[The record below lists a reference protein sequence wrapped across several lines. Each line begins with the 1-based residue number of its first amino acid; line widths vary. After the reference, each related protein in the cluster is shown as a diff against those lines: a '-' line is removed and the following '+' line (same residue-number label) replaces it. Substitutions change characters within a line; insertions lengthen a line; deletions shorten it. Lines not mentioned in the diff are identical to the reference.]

1 MASQA
6 LACASTGTPGS
17 FNAQATS
24 RMRRGSVGH
33 SAMCSNILGTSRTTQ
48 RCFMRR
54 KEKRRISFTVDCAAT
69 TQKSSKSSA
78 LVVQNDRRRGDW
90 PDILASL
97 SSAGSKLVQ
106 NVAKSGSQASNI
118 FASSSREALQR
129 LVGSLM
135 TDICGMKVDIRG
147 DLEILGGKALV
158 LNDVKVG
165 EEMYVNHIFLR
176 AQLEPLLAVLKSWRD
191 TPVGSEA
198 PPIFVQ
204 SITVRGVK
212 CKAVDVHGIM
222 RAYSIFRDA
231 PGSISIGRLSLANV
245 QAEMSYHDEDLG
257 EPVESEVLYGVD
269 GKEQMGGAR
278 SVFIRRME
286 FKGFAS
292 RMSLADMSASIATYC
307 EKGGANAGKA
317 MELEDLPPIALL
329 REPSPGGDGD
339 FRETYQTPPV
349 PESKTDAMKK
359 KLKDRGLNL
368 LNQVKSGKGLDILPE
383 RARVWVPPA
392 VSDQINNQLQTTV
405 QNLAPVV
412 QGRVAGLV
420 AESVNYLGGAVN
432 LGDAAV
438 DTWRAAAGTEAMID
452 MGLVLALL
460 AQGLPRWFLSRE
472 GGRLMVKM
480 VESGVAAA
488 LLTQGNL
495 IKIMVDKRLLERM
508 LELGLLE
515 RVLVRGDLTKQLI
528 HQGVLRDILELEI
541 IDAMV
546 KPENVPVLYQLLDGE
561 MLEVMVSTNILS
573 ALKVHSG

>member
-1 MASQA
+1 
-6 LACASTGTPGS
+6 
-17 FNAQATS
+17 
-24 RMRRGSVGH
+24 
-33 SAMCSNILGTSRTTQ
+33 
-48 RCFMRR
+48 
-54 KEKRRISFTVDCAAT
+54 
-69 TQKSSKSSA
+69 
-78 LVVQNDRRRGDW
+78 
-90 PDILASL
+90 
-97 SSAGSKLVQ
+97 
-106 NVAKSGSQASNI
+106 
-118 FASSSREALQR
+118 
-129 LVGSLM
+129 M

-412 QGRVAGLV
+412 QGRVAEAPVTPHKTLKIISRG
-420 AESVNYLGGAVN
+420 APPPAGLGGGERQLPGRRGESRGRCGGHLARRR
-432 LGDAAV
+432 GHGGHDRHGTRAGAARSGPAAV
-438 DTWRAAAGTEAMID
+438 
-452 MGLVLALL
+452 
-460 AQGLPRWFLSRE
+460 
-472 GGRLMVKM
+472 
-480 VESGVAAA
+480 
-488 LLTQGNL
+488 
-495 IKIMVDKRLLERM
+495 
-508 LELGLLE
+508 
-515 RVLVRGDLTKQLI
+515 
-528 HQGVLRDILELEI
+528 
-541 IDAMV
+541 
-546 KPENVPVLYQLLDGE
+546 
-561 MLEVMVSTNILS
+561 VSIS
-573 ALKVHSG
+573 